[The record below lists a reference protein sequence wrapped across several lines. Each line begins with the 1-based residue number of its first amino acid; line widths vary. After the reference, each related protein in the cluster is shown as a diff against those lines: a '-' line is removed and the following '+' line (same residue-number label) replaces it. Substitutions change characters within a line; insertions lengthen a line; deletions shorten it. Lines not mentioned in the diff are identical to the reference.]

1 MVPDFDRISAGFLV
15 KERKVLIAQ
24 RDEKQKQ
31 PLKWEFP
38 GGKLKEEE
46 QYDEAL
52 IRELKEEMDL
62 NVEVIKEIGGAEV
75 NLKNKVFIVL
85 FFLIDGDINQIKLK
99 NHKEYKFVTLNELKN
114 IDLSDADKSFINKY
128 EEELK
133 EYIN

>member
-15 KERKVLIAQ
+15 KDRKVLIAQ

-52 IRELKEEMDL
+52 IREFKEEMDL